1 MKIENRETL
10 LAGEESELRADAIG
24 IVEAALSAVE
34 PDRLLEGVFER
45 SGGEMRIDGRTY
57 DLDAVEEVYVIGAG
71 KGAGALTAVVLERLG
86 GDVSESIVVEK
97 DASTIDS
104 AERGAS
110 GDVTVLETGHPIPTR
125 ASREAADRVLDL
137 ADRAGPDD
145 LVICCITGGASAL
158 LAAPDGV
165 DLEAMAETTDAL
177 LQAGA
182 PIEDINA
189 VRKHLSKIKGG
200 RLAERFAPAE
210 TVALIVVDEV
220 AGDPW
225 GPTAPDSTTYADAV
239 DVIERYGLAESV
251 PATVM
256 DRLQRGA
263 DGAYSETPDR
273 DSVGALPVENVV
285 LADASAVCRPA
296 AEAAR
301 ERGYDPLFLSARLEG
316 EASEV
321 GLVHAGIATDVV
333 EAGRP
338 LAPPMALVT
347 GGETTVTVAEEPG
360 DGGPN
365 QETALGFAEGI
376 DGWDDIVGAFVGTD
390 GTDGPTDL
398 AGAVATGETY
408 RRAKAAGVPI
418 SEALDRNDAATT
430 VTELGDAIV
439 TGATETN
446 LMDIRVVLVGENGA
460 GSERHDSE
468 G

>member
-1 MKIENRETL
+1 MNIENRETL
-10 LAGEESELRADAIG
+10 LVGEESALRADAIG

-34 PDRLLEGVFER
+34 PDRLLEGRVER
-45 SGGEMRIDGRTY
+45 SDGTVRIDDRTY
-57 DLDAVEEVYVIGAG
+57 DLETAGEIFIIGAG
-71 KGAGALTAVVLERLG
+71 KGAGALTAAVLDRLG
-86 GDVSESIVVEK
+86 GNVSESTVVEK
-97 DASTIDS
+97 DASTIDPG
-104 AERGAS
+104 ELRTVDGL
-110 GDVTVLETGHPIPTR
+110 TVLEAGHPIPTR
-125 ASREAADRVLDL
+125 ASREAADRVLEL

-145 LVICCITGGASAL
+145 LVICCVTGGASAL

-165 DLEAMAETTDAL
+165 DPEAMAETTDAL
-177 LQAGA
+177 LRAGA
-182 PIEDINA
+182 PIEEINA

-220 AGDPW
+220 AGEPW
-225 GPTAPDSTTYADAV
+225 GPTAPDSTTYADAL
-239 DVIERYGLAESV
+239 DVLNRHGLTESLSV
-251 PATVM
+251 AVV

-263 DGAYSETPDR
+263 DGEYPETLDH
-273 DSVGALPVENVV
+273 DAIGELPVENVV

-333 EAGRP
+333 EAERP
-338 LAPPMALVT
+338 VAPPMALVT

-365 QETALGFAEGI
+365 QETALGFAVGI
-376 DGWDDIVGAFVGTD
+376 DGWDGIVGAFVGTD

-398 AGAVATGETY
+398 AGAIATGQTR

-418 SEALDRNDAATT
+418 GAALDRNDAART

-446 LMDIRVVLVGENGA
+446 LMDLRVVLVGESGA
-460 GSERHDSE
+460 RPGRSDE